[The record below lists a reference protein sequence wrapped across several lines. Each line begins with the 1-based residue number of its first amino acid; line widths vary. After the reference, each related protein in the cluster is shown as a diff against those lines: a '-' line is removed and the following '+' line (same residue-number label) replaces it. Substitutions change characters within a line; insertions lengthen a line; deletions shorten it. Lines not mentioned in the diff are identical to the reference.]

1 MTTQM
6 KQKCN
11 ILPRSPEHG
20 TYAGTST
27 SLYTSVLDSVIDTM
41 RRDSFSEKEVI
52 DVFLN
57 VLKSQEER
65 HWDYMCQRENEDVSK
80 VKEVA

>member
-11 ILPRSPEHG
+11 ILPRAPEHG

-27 SLYTSVLDSVIDTM
+27 SLDTSVLDSVIDTM

-65 HWDYMCQRENEDVSK
+65 HWDYMCQRENEDDTPFSC
-80 VKEVA
+80 E

>member
-1 MTTQM
+1 M
-6 KQKCN
+6 K
-11 ILPRSPEHG
+11 SFDG

-65 HWDYMCQRENEDVSK
+65 HWDYMCQRENEDDTPFSC
-80 VKEVA
+80 E

>member
-1 MTTQM
+1 M
-6 KQKCN
+6 KPFDGN
-11 ILPRSPEHG
+11 
-20 TYAGTST
+20 YAGTST

-52 DVFLN
+52 DVVLN

-65 HWDYMCQRENEDVSK
+65 HWDYMCQRENEDDTPFFS
-80 VKEVA
+80 E